1 MGQLC
6 KHFAHKIQ
14 ASFDADSGR
23 IAFPFG
29 LCELATGEDLLVMCV
44 SAANDEDLARMEDVI
59 ARHLVRFAFRE
70 PPQVDIVSSDSSAND
85 STPAAVAVRRVM
97 KHV

>member
-1 MGQLC
+1 MIQMTSVARVTTDSPARYMGQLC

-70 PPQVDIVSSDSSAND
+70 PPQVVWQRAE
-85 STPAAVAVRRVM
+85 A
-97 KHV
+97 